1 MDRYMTDVIDNSDP
15 FTSIHDHNTVPFNSV
30 RQSRVTGPSK
40 TPKCHVGHGNFCK
53 VPKSFGDRAPNIKK
67 FRRLRR
73 KTAENFRHVT
83 ASLGGCRNQ
92 NFVRRVT
99 RHMGC
104 RTDLNSTVLRFL

>member
-1 MDRYMTDVIDNSDP
+1 
-15 FTSIHDHNTVPFNSV
+15 
-30 RQSRVTGPSK
+30 
-40 TPKCHVGHGNFCK
+40 
-53 VPKSFGDRAPNIKK
+53 VPKSFGDRAPNIEN

-104 RTDLNSTVLRFL
+104 RTDLNGTVSRFHGLPAMYSHVGNISRRTMLELEYYASEKVEIENLLNLLSYGD